1 MIEFQGSPVID
12 FPNWNAKSLYFY
24 DNNGNVLECIARFD
38 NESGS
43 EKPFDSS
50 GFISISEIALV
61 SDNVKEL
68 AADLIK
74 RYNLAYFTRQKQ
86 SEEFSVLGDDIG
98 LIILVNSSRNWFP
111 TPVHVEIFPVGMTV
125 ENGNDRFTLDY

>member
-1 MIEFQGSPVID
+1 
-12 FPNWNAKSLYFY
+12 
-24 DNNGNVLECIARFD
+24 CIARFD
-38 NESGS
+38 NDRGS
-43 EKPFDSS
+43 EQPFGSS
-50 GFISISEIALV
+50 DLTSISEIALV
-61 SDNVKEL
+61 ADNVKEL

-74 RYNLAYFTRQKQ
+74 RYELSHFTRQKQ